1 MNIAKD
7 RRDGEIRTD
16 LAQGFIGLG
25 RSTPTKQPHF
35 PLAKERVFFAFY
47 GVRFFLLSLLAM
59 VLTGCAT
66 GPDGER
72 LGPWQTL
79 QKWDDSM
86 NTTEQRLHEKNY
98 H

>member
-1 MNIAKD
+1 VRIPLPFCLIAD
-7 RRDGEIRTD
+7 WGHNFT
-16 LAQGFIGLG
+16 
-25 RSTPTKQPHF
+25 
-35 PLAKERVFFAFY
+35 LAKEPDFLALY

-66 GPDGER
+66 GTDGQS

-86 NTTEQRLHEKNY
+86 STTEQRLHEKSY

>member
-1 MNIAKD
+1 
-7 RRDGEIRTD
+7 
-16 LAQGFIGLG
+16 
-25 RSTPTKQPHF
+25 
-35 PLAKERVFFAFY
+35 
-47 GVRFFLLSLLAM
+47 M

-66 GPDGER
+66 GTDGQS

-86 NTTEQRLHEKNY
+86 STTEQRLHEKSY